1 MARAKGTTE
10 GGLRG
15 LLGIAGAVSFVVGY
29 ILAIVGGHTWPENT
43 GIIGALAIMGVFVGL
58 MNITAREIMP
68 YLIAAIAL
76 VLIGT
81 SGVFVDPLNKVMGG
95 LGTDLTDI
103 VKFLAIF
110 TAPAATIVAVRAG
123 ISLAAPGD

>member
-1 MARAKGTTE
+1 MAQSKGTMT
-10 GGLRG
+10 GGLRR
-15 LLGIAGAVSFVVGY
+15 LLSVAAAVSFVVGY
-29 ILAIVGGHTWPENT
+29 ILAIVGGHSWPDNT
-43 GIIGALAIMGVFVGL
+43 GIIGALAIMGVFIGF

-68 YLIAAIAL
+68 YLIASIAL
-76 VLIGT
+76 VLIGAT
-81 SGVFVDPLNKVMGG
+81 GIFLPLNKAMAG

-103 VKFLAIF
+103 VGMLAIF

>member
-1 MARAKGTTE
+1 LAQSKGTTR
-10 GGLRG
+10 GGIRG
-15 LLGIAGAVSFVVGY
+15 LLAIAAAVSFVVGY

-43 GIIGALAIMGVFVGL
+43 GIIAALAIMGIFVGL

-68 YLIAAIAL
+68 YLIASIAL
-76 VLIGT
+76 VLIG
-81 SGVFVDPLNKVMGG
+81 SAGVFLPLNKAMDG

>member
-1 MARAKGTTE
+1 MAQAKPPAGW
-10 GGLRG
+10 GLRRM
-15 LLGIAGAVSFVVGY
+15 LSIAGAVSFVVGY

-43 GIIGALAIMGVFVGL
+43 GIIGALAIMGIFVGF
-58 MNITAREIMP
+58 MNITAREVMP

-81 SGVFVDPLNKVMGG
+81 SGVFDPLNKVMGG

-103 VKFLAIF
+103 VTFLAIF
-110 TAPAATIVAVRAG
+110 TAPAATIQAVRAG